1 MSDEIQTYPTQ
12 PAEERLNGLVRFFTA
27 PVEVRSYTN
36 LFYLLLSFPLGV
48 FYFTFLVTGLAT
60 GFALTLIWIGLPLLA
75 LVFAASFGMAALER
89 RLAIHLLGAKVPPMS
104 PPPVAEPQS
113 IWQTI
118 QQFLSN
124 PVTWKGMGY
133 LFLKFPLGILS
144 FVVTVTLLSVSA
156 ALILAPAAYTWGE
169 INFVIWDVDTY
180 FETFLVSGMGVL
192 FLFLSINL
200 LNGLALVWREF
211 AEVMLGSRQFEVPS
225 APAAPPA
232 TPPAPPTLP
241 TMALPIS

>member
-1 MSDEIQTYPTQ
+1 MSDEIQTYPTE
-12 PAEERLNGLVRFFTA
+12 PAEKRLNAFVRFFIA

-36 LFYLLLSFPLGV
+36 LFYLLLSFPLGI

-60 GFALTLIWIGLPLLA
+60 GFALTLIWIGLPILA
-75 LVFAASFGMAALER
+75 FVFAASFGMAALER

-104 PPPVAEPQS
+104 PPPVPEPQS

-118 QQFLSN
+118 QQFLAN

-156 ALILAPAAYTWGE
+156 ALILAPAAYTWGDL
-169 INFVIWDVDTY
+169 NLVFWNVDSY
-180 FETFLVSGMGVL
+180 FETFLISAVGVL

-211 AEVMLGSRQFEVPS
+211 AEVMLGSRQFEVS
-225 APAAPPA
+225 AAPP
-232 TPPAPPTLP
+232 PPMSTLP

>member
-1 MSDEIQTYPTQ
+1 MNDEIHTYPAE

-60 GFALTLIWIGLPLLA
+60 GFALTLIWIGLPILA

-89 RLAIHLLGAKVPPMS
+89 RLAIHLLGARVPPMS
-104 PPPVAEPQS
+104 PPPAAGPQT

-118 QQFLSN
+118 QEFLSN

-144 FVVTVTLLSVSA
+144 FVVTITLLSVSA
-156 ALILAPAAYTWGE
+156 GLLLAPAAYAWGE
-169 INFVIWDVDTY
+169 INLVFWDVDSY
-180 FETFLVSGMGVL
+180 FESFLISAVGVL

-211 AEVMLGSRQFEVPS
+211 AEVMLGSRQFEAPS
-225 APAAPPA
+225 ASPMP
-232 TPPAPPTLP
+232 P

>member
-1 MSDEIQTYPTQ
+1 MSDEIQTYPTE
-12 PAEERLNGLVRFFTA
+12 PAEKRLNAFVRFFTA
-27 PVEVRSYTN
+27 PAEVRSYTN

-60 GFALTLIWIGLPLLA
+60 GFALTLVWIGLPILA

-118 QQFLSN
+118 QQFLAN

-144 FVVTVTLLSVSA
+144 FVVTVFLLSVSA
-156 ALILAPAAYTWGE
+156 ALLLAPAAYAWGE
-169 INFVIWDVDTY
+169 INLEFWAVDSY
-180 FETFLVSGMGVL
+180 FESFLISAVGVL

-211 AEVMLGSRQFEVPS
+211 AEVMLGSRQFEVS
-225 APAAPPA
+225 AAPPS
-232 TPPAPPTLP
+232 PPTMPTTPAIP